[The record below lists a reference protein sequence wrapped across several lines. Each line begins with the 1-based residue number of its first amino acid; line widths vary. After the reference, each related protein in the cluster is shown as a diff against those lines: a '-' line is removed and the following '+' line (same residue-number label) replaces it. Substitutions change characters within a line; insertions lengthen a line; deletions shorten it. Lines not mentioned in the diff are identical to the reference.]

1 MSNFYIHEVS
11 LAATASQTSAIQL
24 DYGEPV
30 IWAIKVPAVANWCVT
45 ATCNIRLLGAVS
57 SSGTYVTIGYSQNPA
72 TGTSE
77 TFRNWEVPISSSD
90 VVATCEAAQFM
101 PWVKIQAT
109 NSATVATS
117 FYLIG
122 RKINT

>member
-1 MSNFYIHEVS
+1 MSKFYIHDMT
-11 LAATASQTSAIQL
+11 LAANASQTAARYL

-30 IWAIKVPAVANWCVT
+30 IWAVQVPAVANWCVT
-45 ATCNIRLLGAVS
+45 ATCNIRLLGAVAS
-57 SSGTYVTIGYSQNPA
+57 DATFMTIGYSQNPA

-77 TFRNWEVPISSSD
+77 AFRPWEVSQAVSD

-109 NSATVATS
+109 NTATVATS
-117 FYLIG
+117 FKLIG
-122 RKINT
+122 RRLS